1 MPYFITDTSPDCSGW
16 ATIKEDGEV
25 IGCHATKQDAID
37 QMVAVSI
44 AEDMEPG
51 GERALPD
58 NYRPSLSPDVPEG
71 RACGNCI
78 FYMEDDIKEFP
89 GGELRAWCEK
99 WDDYVNG
106 AYYCNAWQPHG
117 DEDYEE
123 MLEEDRAP
131 APAKDQITGSDTNQP
146 GSAGGAGG
154 DVDFDEKTE
163 TALRNKVADHN
174 DKMREDNKPDWTRTT
189 LGQLK
194 AVYRR
199 GSGAYST
206 SHRPG
211 VSRAAWSMARV
222 NAYLYLL
229 RNGRPENPAYT
240 TDYDLLP
247 SGHPKSTRST
257 DMDDRENR
265 QVNTAPPAYM
275 RAAARRGLEL
285 NRQGFGGDGLTD
297 KTKQEARD
305 MADGRVS
312 EDKWRR
318 IAPWIAR
325 HMVDLDAPSN
335 RNPDDPG
342 YPGAGLVAH
351 LLWGSGPSKSSA
363 ERAMK
368 YAQSIIDQLD
378 AEQERTR
385 WSSIAIQ
392 LDKKTKDEPVTKVE
406 RRVKTDVDFEIRLL
420 PDDNDGMRFTGY
432 AAVFNSDSEPL
443 PFTERIV
450 PGAFKRSLK
459 ARNEIKMF
467 VNHNMDMVLAS
478 TRAKTLKLTEDSKGL
493 LAEAVLPDTTYGRD
507 LSVLM
512 KRGDVN
518 SMSFGF
524 SVPKKGD
531 RWSDDG
537 TVRELLDIRLHEV
550 SIVTGFPAYEATT
563 AQVRSVEILAS
574 RTNTDPDLL
583 ADALIKLESG
593 EKLSADNADLINE
606 VVTKLRV
613 DTPGLGSFNN
623 LDIKRK
629 QLDLVYKG
637 II

>member
-1 MPYFITDTSPDCSGW
+1 MPYFITDTSADCSGW

-25 IGCHATKQDAID
+25 IGCHENKQDAID
-37 QMVAVSI
+37 QMVAVSL
-44 AEDMEPG
+44 AEGMEPG
-51 GERALPD
+51 GERAEPDALSVGDFVSWGASGGTARGRIVRIVRDGEINVPDSSFTITGTEDDPAALIRIYRENDEGWQETDVLVGHKFSTLNKIDDLRLNYKKMKKQKRVLPD
-58 NYRPSLSPDVPEG
+58 NYRPALADDVPEG
-71 RACGNCI
+71 RACGNCF
-78 FYMEDDIKEFP
+78 FYNEDNQNEAGTK
-89 GGELRAWCEK
+89 AWCEK
-99 WDDYVNG
+99 WDDYVDG
-106 AYYCNAWQPHG
+106 GYYCNAWQSDAENT
-117 DEDYEE
+117 DE
-123 MLEEDRAP
+123 
-131 APAKDQITGSDTNQP
+131 
-146 GSAGGAGG
+146 
-154 DVDFDEKTE
+154 
-163 TALRNKVADHN
+163 N
-174 DKMREDNKPDWTRTT
+174 D
-189 LGQLK
+189 L
-194 AVYRR
+194 
-199 GSGAYST
+199 
-206 SHRPG
+206 
-211 VSRAAWSMARV
+211 
-222 NAYLYLL
+222 
-229 RNGRPENPAYT
+229 
-240 TDYDLLP
+240 
-247 SGHPKSTRST
+247 
-257 DMDDRENR
+257 R
-265 QVNTAPPAYM
+265 QVNINPPAYM

-285 NRQGFGGDGLTD
+285 NREGFGGDGLTD

-363 ERAMK
+363 ERAMR
-368 YAQSIIDQLD
+368 YAQSIVDQLD
-378 AEQERTR
+378 KEQERTR

-392 LDKKTKDEPVTKVE
+392 LDKKTEDEPVNKVE
-406 RRVKTDVDFEIRLL
+406 RRIKTDVDFEIRLL
-420 PDDNDGMRFTGY
+420 PDDADGMRFTGY

-493 LAEAVLPDTTYGRD
+493 LAEASLPDTSYGRD

-512 KRGDVN
+512 QRGDVH

-531 RWSDDG
+531 RWSNDG
-537 TVRELLDIRLHEV
+537 AVRELLDIRLHEV

-574 RTNTDPDLL
+574 RTNTDPDQL

-593 EKLSADNADLINE
+593 ETLSADSADLITE
-606 VVTKLRV
+606 VVTKLRA
-613 DTPGLGSFNN
+613 DAPILGSFSN

-629 QLDLVYKG
+629 QLDLIYKVV
-637 II
+637 

>member
-1 MPYFITDTSPDCSGW
+1 MPYFITDTSADCSGW

-25 IGCHATKQDAID
+25 IGCHENKQDAID
-37 QMVAVSI
+37 QMVAVSL
-44 AEDMEPG
+44 AEGMEPG
-51 GERALPD
+51 GERAEPDALSVGDFVSWGASGGTARGRIVRIVRDGEINVPDSSFTITGTEDDPAALIRIYRENDEGWQETDVLVGHKFSTLNKKHDLRLNYKKMKKQKRVLPD
-58 NYRPSLSPDVPEG
+58 NYRPALADDVPEG
-71 RACGNCI
+71 RACGNCF
-78 FYMEDDIKEFP
+78 FYNEDNQNEAGTK
-89 GGELRAWCEK
+89 AWCEK
-99 WDDYVNG
+99 WDDYVDG
-106 AYYCNAWQPHG
+106 GYYCNAWQSDAENT
-117 DEDYEE
+117 DE
-123 MLEEDRAP
+123 
-131 APAKDQITGSDTNQP
+131 
-146 GSAGGAGG
+146 
-154 DVDFDEKTE
+154 
-163 TALRNKVADHN
+163 N
-174 DKMREDNKPDWTRTT
+174 D
-189 LGQLK
+189 L
-194 AVYRR
+194 
-199 GSGAYST
+199 
-206 SHRPG
+206 
-211 VSRAAWSMARV
+211 
-222 NAYLYLL
+222 
-229 RNGRPENPAYT
+229 
-240 TDYDLLP
+240 
-247 SGHPKSTRST
+247 
-257 DMDDRENR
+257 R
-265 QVNTAPPAYM
+265 QVNINPPAYM

-285 NRQGFGGDGLTD
+285 NREGFGGDGLTD

-363 ERAMK
+363 ERAMR
-368 YAQSIIDQLD
+368 YAQSIVDQLD
-378 AEQERTR
+378 KEQERTR

-392 LDKKTKDEPVTKVE
+392 LDKKTEDEPVNKVE
-406 RRVKTDVDFEIRLL
+406 RRIKTDVDFEIRLL
-420 PDDNDGMRFTGY
+420 PDDADGMRFTGY

-493 LAEAVLPDTTYGRD
+493 LAEASLPDTSYGRD

-512 KRGDVN
+512 QRGDVH

-531 RWSDDG
+531 RWSNDG
-537 TVRELLDIRLHEV
+537 AVRELLDIRLHEV
-550 SIVTGFPAYEATT
+550 SVVTGFPAYEATT
-563 AQVRSVEILAS
+563 AHVRSVEILAS
-574 RTNTDPDLL
+574 RTNTDPDQL

-593 EKLSADNADLINE
+593 ETLSADSADLITE
-606 VVTKLRV
+606 VVTKLRA
-613 DTPGLGSFNN
+613 DAPILGSFSN

-629 QLDLVYKG
+629 QLDLIYKVV
-637 II
+637 

>member
-1 MPYFITDTSPDCSGW
+1 VPYFITDSAADCAGW

-25 IGCHATKQDAID
+25 IGCHTNKQDAID
-37 QMVAVSI
+37 QMIAVSI
-44 AEDMEPG
+44 AENMEPG
-51 GERALPD
+51 GERAQPDELSIGDFVSWGASGGTARGRIVRIVRDGEINVPDSSFTITGTEDDPAALIRIYRENDEGWQETDVLVGHKFSTLNKIDDLRLNYKKMKKQKRVLPD
-58 NYRPSLSPDVPEG
+58 NYRPALADDVPEG
-71 RACGNCI
+71 RACGNCF
-78 FYMEDDIKEFP
+78 FYNEDNQNEAGTK
-89 GGELRAWCEK
+89 AWCEK
-99 WDDYVNG
+99 WDDYVDG
-106 AYYCNAWQPHG
+106 GYYCNAWQADSD
-117 DEDYEE
+117 DEIE
-123 MLEEDRAP
+123 
-131 APAKDQITGSDTNQP
+131 
-146 GSAGGAGG
+146 
-154 DVDFDEKTE
+154 
-163 TALRNKVADHN
+163 N
-174 DKMREDNKPDWTRTT
+174 D
-189 LGQLK
+189 
-194 AVYRR
+194 
-199 GSGAYST
+199 S
-206 SHRPG
+206 
-211 VSRAAWSMARV
+211 
-222 NAYLYLL
+222 
-229 RNGRPENPAYT
+229 
-240 TDYDLLP
+240 
-247 SGHPKSTRST
+247 
-257 DMDDRENR
+257 R
-265 QVNTAPPAYM
+265 QVNITPPAYM
-275 RAAARRGLEL
+275 RAAARRGLQL
-285 NRQGFGGDGLTD
+285 NREGFGGDGLTD

-363 ERAMK
+363 ERAMR

-392 LDKKTKDEPVTKVE
+392 LDKTTKDEPVTKVE

-420 PDDNDGMRFTGY
+420 PDDKDGMRFTGY

-478 TRAKTLKLTEDSKGL
+478 TRAKTLRLTEDSKGL
-493 LAEAVLPDTTYGRD
+493 LAEASLPDTTYGRD

-512 KRGDVN
+512 KRGDVH

-537 TVRELLDIRLHEV
+537 SVRELLDIRLHEV

-593 EKLSADNADLINE
+593 EKLSADSADLITE
-606 VVTKLRV
+606 VVTKLRA
-613 DTPGLGSFNN
+613 DAPILGSFSN

-629 QLDLVYKG
+629 QLDLVYKAL
-637 II
+637 

>member
-1 MPYFITDTSPDCSGW
+1 MPYFITDSAADCAGW

-25 IGCHATKQDAID
+25 IGCHTNKQDAID
-37 QMVAVSI
+37 QMIAVSI
-44 AEDMEPG
+44 AENMEPG
-51 GERALPD
+51 GERAQPDELSIGDFVSWGASGGTARGRIVRIVRDGEINVPDSSFTITGTEDDPAALIRIYRENDEGWQETDVLVGHKFSTLNKIDDLRLNYKKMKKQKRVLPD
-58 NYRPSLSPDVPEG
+58 NYRPALADDVPEG
-71 RACGNCI
+71 RACGNCF
-78 FYMEDDIKEFP
+78 FYNEDNQNEAGTK
-89 GGELRAWCEK
+89 AWCEK
-99 WDDYVNG
+99 WDDYVDG
-106 AYYCNAWQPHG
+106 GYYCNAWQADSD
-117 DEDYEE
+117 DEIE
-123 MLEEDRAP
+123 
-131 APAKDQITGSDTNQP
+131 
-146 GSAGGAGG
+146 
-154 DVDFDEKTE
+154 
-163 TALRNKVADHN
+163 N
-174 DKMREDNKPDWTRTT
+174 D
-189 LGQLK
+189 
-194 AVYRR
+194 
-199 GSGAYST
+199 S
-206 SHRPG
+206 
-211 VSRAAWSMARV
+211 
-222 NAYLYLL
+222 
-229 RNGRPENPAYT
+229 
-240 TDYDLLP
+240 
-247 SGHPKSTRST
+247 
-257 DMDDRENR
+257 R
-265 QVNTAPPAYM
+265 QVNITPPAYM
-275 RAAARRGLEL
+275 RAAARRGLQL
-285 NRQGFGGDGLTD
+285 NREGFGGDGLTD

-363 ERAMK
+363 ERAMR

-392 LDKKTKDEPVTKVE
+392 LDKTTKDEPVTKVE

-420 PDDNDGMRFTGY
+420 PDDKDGMRFTGY

-478 TRAKTLKLTEDSKGL
+478 TRAKTLRLTEDSKGL
-493 LAEAVLPDTTYGRD
+493 LAEASLPDTTYGRD

-512 KRGDVN
+512 KRGDVH

-537 TVRELLDIRLHEV
+537 SVRELLDIRLHEV

-593 EKLSADNADLINE
+593 EKLSADSADLITE
-606 VVTKLRV
+606 VVTKLRA
-613 DTPGLGSFNN
+613 DAPILGSFSN

-629 QLDLVYKG
+629 QLDLVYKAL
-637 II
+637 